1 MAPQLILGTASFGM
15 DMTEFQDRDS
25 VANLLGKLE
34 DLGINRVDTAARYP
48 PLKPGRS
55 EELIGEAM
63 GQLASQ
69 ALTFRLDTKV
79 YTNTATDGSGD
90 LSREAVVRSLETS
103 LERLQRTQPW
113 KVNVLYSHRPDPSTP
128 LEEQI
133 QAFNEQIEKGNITNW
148 GVANAPLD
156 ILKRVLTICEERGW
170 NKPVCYQGHYSL
182 ISRAAEKE
190 LLPLLRCHNISFVV
204 YQILEAGF
212 LTGKFLN
219 NEYAGTR
226 FDEENPLGKFAQKA
240 FADETLHVAVK
251 RFDTKVKEKGLSM
264 TEVAVRLA
272 VHQLAL
278 GDNDAVIIG
287 ASKAAQLEETVRMIR
302 KGPLPVEF
310 RELADELW
318 ETLKPSRGNKI

>member
-15 DMTEFQDRDS
+15 DMTEFQDADS
-25 VANLLGKLE
+25 VANILGKLE
-34 DLGINRVDTAARYP
+34 KLGINRVDTAARYP
-48 PLKPGRS
+48 PPRPGRS

-63 GQLASQ
+63 GQLGGLDLNLSI
-69 ALTFRLDTKV
+69 DTKV

-90 LSREAVVRSLETS
+90 LGREALLRSLGKS
-103 LERLQRTQPW
+103 LQRLKTQI
-113 KVNVLYSHRPDPSTP
+113 NVLYSHRPDPSTP

-133 QAFNEQIEKGNITNW
+133 QAFNEQIELGTITSW
-148 GVANAPLD
+148 GVANTPLHV
-156 ILKRVLTICEERGW
+156 LKRVLAICEERGW
-170 NKPVCYQGHYSL
+170 QKPLCYQGHYSL

-190 LLPLLRCHNISFVV
+190 LLPLLRRHNMSFVV

-219 NEYAGTR
+219 NQHAGTR
-226 FDEENPLGKFAQKA
+226 FDDENPLGKFAQSV
-240 FADETLHVAVK
+240 FADEALHAAVK
-251 RFDTKVKEKGLSM
+251 KLDTKVKEKGLTM

-302 KGPLPVEF
+302 KGPLPAEF
-310 RELADELW
+310 LELADELW
-318 ETLKPSRGNKI
+318 ATLEPSRGNKI

>member
-15 DMTEFQDRDS
+15 DLTEFQDADS

-48 PLKPGRS
+48 PLRPGRS

-63 GQLASQ
+63 GQRDGLD
-69 ALTFRLDTKV
+69 LNLGIDTKV

-90 LSREAVVRSLETS
+90 LSREALLRSLETS
-103 LERLQRTQPW
+103 SERLKRQI
-113 KVNVLYSHRPDPSTP
+113 NVLYSHRPDPSTP

-133 QAFNEQIEKGNITNW
+133 QTFNEQIELGTITSW
-148 GVANAPLD
+148 GVANTPLHV
-156 ILKRVLTICEERGW
+156 LKRVLAICEEKVW
-170 NKPVCYQGHYSL
+170 QKPLCYQGHYSL

-190 LLPLLRCHNISFVV
+190 LLPLLRRHNMSFVV

-219 NEYAGTR
+219 NQHAGTR
-226 FDEENPLGKFAQKA
+226 FDEDNPLGKLAQGA
-240 FADETLHVAVK
+240 FADETLHAAVK
-251 RFDTKVKEKGLSM
+251 KLDTKVKEKRLTM

-272 VHQLAL
+272 VHQLGL

-287 ASKAAQLEETVRMIR
+287 ASKPAQLEETVRMIR
-302 KGPLPVEF
+302 KGPLPAEF
-310 RELADELW
+310 LDLADELW
-318 ETLKPSRGNKI
+318 ATLEPSRGHKI